1 MYVLT
6 GAFAIVRIPRIMS
19 SELLEFI
26 SSLKKRLGKGS
37 FSHESAVSM
46 FVILPVLKYLGWD
59 IETPGYVCPQYS
71 LENLKVDYG
80 LKISRGKREG
90 LRCIV
95 EVKAE
100 KNLEGNTSADRQL
113 FQYAF
118 LAGAPLAVL
127 TDGGRWRFYLPMAA
141 GDFEE
146 RLVRTL
152 DVEKHPPEKV
162 VQGLVDYLSFEN
174 TRSGKAKKNA
184 ERDHEERI
192 RSIETNKNI
201 SKAWENLLDGPSDRL
216 VTLLVD
222 ETSRIS
228 SGYPPVRA
236 DVEGFIKNRGSIETS
251 HGIPPVKKTKGPSP
265 GAPSGRKET
274 GKKPSFSLFG
284 EEYTDEKW
292 DIASAFVKI
301 MEILARRDQ
310 SFLGRLAPELEGKK
324 NKPLSQNRGELADYA
339 RGQAKRLPGGWWLTT
354 HSSTDVKR
362 SVLRKACKVA
372 GIPYGNPQGLKII
385 NF

>member
-1 MYVLT
+1 
-6 GAFAIVRIPRIMS
+6 MS

-26 SSLKKRLGKGS
+26 SSLKDRLGVGS
-37 FSHESAVSM
+37 FSNEQTVSINI
-46 FVILPVLKYLGWD
+46 ILPVLRRLGWD

-80 LKISRGKREG
+80 LKISQGKRKD
-90 LRCIV
+90 LRCII

-100 KNLEGNTSADRQL
+100 KNLEGNANANRQL

-152 DVEKHPPEKV
+152 DVEKHQPEKV

-201 SKAWENLLDGPSDRL
+201 SKAWENLLAEPSDRL

-236 DVEGFIKNRGSIETS
+236 DVEEFIKSYQNQ
-251 HGIPPVKKTKGPSP
+251 GIHKTPPVVKQETIRPPRTTSRK
-265 GAPSGRKET
+265 KET
-274 GKKPSFSLFG
+274 EKKPSFTLF
-284 EEYTDEKW
+284 DEDYHEK
-292 DIASAFVKI
+292 DVASAFI
-301 MEILARRDQ
+301 EIIKVLARRDQ
-310 SFLGRLAPELEGKK
+310 NFLERLAPEVSGTR
-324 NKPLSQNRGELADYA
+324 S
-339 RGQAKRLPGGWWLTT
+339 KRLSRNLAEMSDHDRKAARKITNGWWLTT
-354 HSSTDVKR
+354 HSSTDAKK
-362 SVLRKACKVA
+362 SMLRKACKVA
-372 GIPYGNPQGLKII
+372 GIPFGNPQGLKT

>member
-1 MYVLT
+1 
-6 GAFAIVRIPRIMS
+6 MS

-26 SSLKKRLGKGS
+26 SSLKDRLGKGS

-95 EVKAE
+95 EVK

-113 FQYAF
+113 FEYAF

-152 DVEKHPPEKV
+152 DVEKHPSEKV

-174 TRSGKAKKNA
+174 THSGKAKKNA
-184 ERDHEERI
+184 ERDHEKRI
-192 RSIETNKNI
+192 RSIETSKNI

-228 SGYPPVRA
+228 SGYPPVRE
-236 DVEGFIKNRGSIETS
+236 DVEGFIKNRSSIETS
-251 HGIPPVKKTKGPSP
+251 YGIPPVKKPSP
-265 GAPSGRKET
+265 RPTYGRKET
-274 GKKPSFSLFG
+274 EKKPSFILFG
-284 EEYTDEKW
+284 EKYTDEEW
-292 DIASAFVKI
+292 DVASAFVKI

-310 SFLGRLAPELEGKK
+310 SFLRRLAPELKGKK

-339 RGQAKRLPGGWWLTT
+339 RGQAKQLPGSWWLTT
-354 HSSTDVKR
+354 HSSTDVKK

-372 GIPYGNPQGLKII
+372 GIPFDDPQGLKT